1 MARPG
6 AQTSG
11 AQDFRA
17 IAERLAPEL
26 IEDLDKEHQREVQ
39 ALYQEELDLRNEL
52 TRIVDLM
59 QREILPREKT
69 MHDMIEKMHQAHE
82 AATRQLHMQVT
93 EHLAKGFGDHNAK
106 REQLVEPMDAM
117 ERELARIAEL
127 LGHQVVTP
135 DIQGWQ
141 PRGQPQQGVAA
152 GRGVSAGG
160 YGSSP
165 SGLRGGAS
173 PSAVQRSMVQTVSP
187 SAASPGSVQR
197 SMVQTSSPSAASPGS
212 LRRQF

>member
-39 ALYQEELDLRNEL
+39 ALYQEELDLRQEL
-52 TRIVDLM
+52 ARIVDLM

-93 EHLAKGFGDHNAK
+93 DHLAKGFGDHNAK
-106 REQLVEPMDAM
+106 RQELVEPMDAM
-117 ERELARIAEL
+117 ERELVRIAEL
-127 LGHQVVTP
+127 LGHQIVAP

-141 PRGQPQQGVAA
+141 PPGQPQQGVAA
-152 GRGVSAGG
+152 SRGVSAGG

-173 PSAVQRSMVQTVSP
+173 PSAVQRSMP
-187 SAASPGSVQR
+187 SAASPGSMQR